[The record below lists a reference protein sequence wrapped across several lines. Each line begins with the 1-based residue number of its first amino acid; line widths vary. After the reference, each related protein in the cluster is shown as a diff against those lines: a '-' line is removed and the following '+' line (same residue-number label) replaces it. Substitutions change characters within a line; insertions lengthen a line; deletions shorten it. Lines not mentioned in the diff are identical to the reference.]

1 MNVESD
7 TVGPRVLP
15 LYSGRGANS
24 NQEEREEGREKD
36 TEPPNSPLKAGSYG
50 APWRSGLILSA
61 VEIFSY

>member
-15 LYSGRGANS
+15 LYTGRGANS

-36 TEPPNSPLKAGSYG
+36 TEPPNSPLKASSYG
-50 APWRSGLILSA
+50 APGRGGLILSG